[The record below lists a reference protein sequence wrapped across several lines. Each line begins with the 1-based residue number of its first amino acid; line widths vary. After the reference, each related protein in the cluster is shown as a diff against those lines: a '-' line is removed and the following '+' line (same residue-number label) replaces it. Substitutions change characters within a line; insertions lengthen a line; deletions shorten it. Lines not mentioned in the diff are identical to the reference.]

1 MFHKKIKGMATFK
14 AEVYGHQKKA
24 DGTYNIKIR
33 VTHKRRKRYIATP
46 FYASKDD
53 LTRSLRI
60 KNKRY
65 IDLTDAIIRKYREL
79 CDRLGF
85 RADAM
90 DVDEI
95 VRYITDDSNMQGNF
109 NLDFIGYCRGQI
121 AKLMKE
127 GREGTARFYGN
138 AANSIVRF
146 AGRESVSISEITHGF
161 IEDWMGWMKGNSLSD
176 KTVTA
181 YVTIA
186 NTMHRRAKEEY
197 NDEDLGIVRI
207 PSSPF
212 RKIRLPRASATRK
225 RAITL
230 PQMQGLINLPA
241 PGTGKH
247 GGEAFAKDFFILSF
261 GLLGMN
267 TKDIFT
273 CTDYR
278 GGRITYQ
285 RAKTRDRRADNAEMS
300 VLVQP
305 EIRKVAEKYL
315 DPSGERVFIFH
326 KLFKSC
332 YSLSKYINRWLK
344 PLGRKIGVEDLE
356 QYAARHTWATLAANE
371 AGVDKY
377 TVHEALDHADSSM
390 RITDVYIRKDWGRID
405 AANRK
410 VLDLIDFSE
419 LV

>member
-1 MFHKKIKGMATFK
+1 MATFK

-33 VTHKRRKRYIATP
+33 VTHKRKKRYIATP
-46 FYASKDD
+46 FHAAKED

-65 IDLTDAIIRKYREL
+65 IDLTDAIIRKYRGM
-79 CDRLGF
+79 CDQLGY
-85 RADAM
+85 RTEAM

-95 VRYITDDSNMQGNF
+95 VRYITDDSNVQGGF
-109 NLDFIGYCRGQI
+109 SLDFIGYFREQA
-121 AKLMKE
+121 AKMMKE
-127 GREGTARFYGN
+127 GREGTAMCYLN
-138 AANSIVRF
+138 AANCLARF
-146 AGRESVSISEITHGF
+146 VGRESVSISEVTHGMV
-161 IEDWMGWMKGNSLSD
+161 EKWVTWMKGNSLSD
-176 KTVTA
+176 NTVSSYVSTA
-181 YVTIA
+181 RAVH
-186 NTMHRRAKEEY
+186 NRAKEEY

-225 RAITL
+225 RSITL
-230 PQMQGLINLPA
+230 GQMQCLVSLPA
-241 PGTGKH
+241 PEAGKY
-247 GGEAFAKDFFILSF
+247 GGEALAKDFFILSF

-278 GGRITYQ
+278 DGRITYQ
-285 RAKTRDRRADNAEMS
+285 RAKTRGRRADNAEMS
-300 VLVQP
+300 IMVQP
-305 EIRKVAEKYL
+305 EIRGLVDKYL
-315 DPSGERVFIFH
+315 DPSGERVFVFH
-326 KLFKSC
+326 KLFKS
-332 YSLSKYINRWLK
+332 SNDLSRHINRWLK

-377 TVHEALDHADSSM
+377 TVHEALDHADTAM

-410 VLDLIDFSE
+410 VLDLLDFSG